1 MKAHS
6 GTVCARFLGAHKQ
19 RSLRMVMQ
27 FKQTLLAPSSASSSS
42 TSTANALALAS
53 TTGDPGNSVNQ
64 RLRLQDITLAREFH
78 QSLVVGLIEACK
90 GIQELYNT
98 HVDASAGSIIPI
110 DISEEEKAADS
121 ALEEKQA
128 AGATTATT
136 TEKERTASFNALL
149 ATISAVMPEY
159 VKTILLAFQMFFKK

>member
-6 GTVCARFLGAHKQ
+6 GTVCTRFLGAHKQ

-27 FKQTLLAPSSASSSS
+27 FKQTLLAPSSTS
-42 TSTANALALAS
+42 STANALALAS
-53 TTGDPGNSVNQ
+53 TAGDPGNSVNQ
-64 RLRLQDITLAREFH
+64 RLHLQGITLAREFH

-121 ALEEKQA
+121 AQEEKLA